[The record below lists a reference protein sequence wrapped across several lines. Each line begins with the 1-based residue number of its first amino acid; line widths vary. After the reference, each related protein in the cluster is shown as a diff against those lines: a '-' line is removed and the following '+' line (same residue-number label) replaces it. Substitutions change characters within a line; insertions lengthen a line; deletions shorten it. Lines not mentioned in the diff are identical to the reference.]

1 MRRIVVALPLLLSVP
16 AMAGTFVST
25 PIHVA
30 PVVHVA
36 PVIHTAPMVHT
47 APAIRTTPA
56 VHATSA
62 VRAPVVK
69 PVVARVKPVHAH
81 HRQVLITTVP
91 VAMNAGPSKPR
102 CAQAKPDDKGCAKK

>member
-1 MRRIVVALPLLLSVP
+1 MRRIVVALPLLLSTP

-30 PVVHVA
+30 PVVHIAPMVHTA
-36 PVIHTAPMVHT
+36 PVIHTAPV
-47 APAIRTTPA
+47 
-56 VHATSA
+56 VHATPA
-62 VRAPVVK
+62 VRAPAIK
-69 PVVARVKPVHAH
+69 PVVATVKPPHAH